1 MRDDRCGRG
10 AIIQISS
17 HHHHHHYH
25 HHHHHHLDRQ
35 TRACSSSTTS
45 PGLIFLLAK
54 TTRPTPSILNS
65 MKTLFATSWRWGEIG
80 RGWWLWTWK
89 RQMVDRLK
97 LDDGLLCEHR
107 RHTPGWVWLA
117 YLWSLWPWV
126 VLFLFAVIIIFFI
139 WQNKFC
145 WWISILQL
153 DLYGMSET
161 QTADEKDPP
170 DSMAIMMLIML
181 IKLTLAMI
189 MMRF

>member
-1 MRDDRCGRG
+1 MDLPPW
-10 AIIQISS
+10 IVENKN
-17 HHHHHHYH
+17 HY
-25 HHHHHHLDRQ
+25 HHHLDRQ

-97 LDDGLLCEHR
+97 LDDGLFCEHH

-117 YLWSLWPWV
+117 YLASLWPWV
-126 VLFLFAVIIIFFI
+126 VLFLFAVILFSLFD
-139 WQNKFC
+139 KL
-145 WWISILQL
+145 WWWMMILQL
-153 DLYGMSET
+153 DLYGMGET

-181 IKLTLAMI
+181 IKLTLDMM